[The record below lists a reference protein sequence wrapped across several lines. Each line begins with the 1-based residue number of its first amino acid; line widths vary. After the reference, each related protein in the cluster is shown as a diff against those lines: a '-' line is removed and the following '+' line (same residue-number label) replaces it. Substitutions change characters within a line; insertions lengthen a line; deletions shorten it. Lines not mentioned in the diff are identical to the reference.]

1 MRLRYKVVFIFLCVV
16 LVGGLADDSAFSQTR
31 SRSGEDPASS
41 YGPMIESSL
50 PVDIAPSFDLR
61 NKDVRRPVGAPP
73 LGASWN
79 GFNFLDNATNTGG
92 WYFIPPDPIGAAGP
106 MHVVNVGNVTI
117 QWFNK
122 AGVQQFQASLQNFFA
137 PLGPPLGTFT
147 FDPKVIYDQY
157 AERFVVISLER
168 FDGGG
173 AGDNSYI
180 LVAVSKTSDPNAG
193 WWYYAINS
201 KVTVGAGDTWADYP
215 GLAIDDKA
223 IYITNNMF
231 PFSTSAGSYGVR
243 LWIIDKNPF
252 YSGGAPISSIYDP
265 YALAGV
271 SGNESTTQPAHTFGA
286 PPAGLGTF
294 LCTYSGWTNG
304 GVGGSEWLHIIEVA
318 DPLGVGGGPFFTQ
331 GWCPVG
337 DIEDI
342 GSPWGWPALADAPQF
357 GTAATIEVNDR
368 RALNAVW
375 RDNNLYISTTITP
388 NAGVDANQTTAHW
401 FRVNTTGGIGALAL
415 ADQGDVGAEDLG
427 TATYTFF
434 PSVMVDHC
442 GGMAIGFAACNQS
455 MYCGAYYTGRKA
467 GDPAGT
473 VQPTGVLAAGQDYY
487 LRTFGGSRNR
497 WGDYSGLALDPMD
510 EVTFWVYNEYAMTRG
525 TLLGGSPEDGRWATR
540 WGSFILGC
548 PPVAVAITGFEA
560 RSFAGGVELTGSF
573 ATDSDQL
580 RVNIY
585 RSGGT
590 QAEAIRYKSIEL
602 VDNNQ
607 FRYVDT
613 NVQPG
618 ESYRYYI
625 GVVDKDGEFLSPTME
640 VVIPLNE
647 AALLQNEPNPFNPVT
662 TISFMM
668 PSAQHARLAVYDASG
683 KLVRTLVDGVTG
695 YGTHRV
701 EWDGTDNLGNSVGSG
716 VYFYRLEAGKF
727 QQARKMVLLK

>member
-1 MRLRYKVVFIFLCVV
+1 MRLRYQFIFAF
-16 LVGGLADDSAFSQTR
+16 LAMFALLGVAAGDAALSAELPTIAERPSPSIDTDVSFS
-31 SRSGEDPASS
+31 PAQ
-41 YGPMIESSL
+41 IL
-50 PVDIAPSFDLR
+50 DTNVPSVKLQ
-61 NKDVRRPVGAPP
+61 NPPIQGAPP
-73 LGASWN
+73 LLLNWSALS
-79 GFNFLDNATNTGG
+79 FDDNAANVNT
-92 WYFIPPDPIGAAGP
+92 YFIPPDPIGAAGP
-106 MHVVNVGNVTI
+106 NHVVNVCNVSI
-117 QWFNK
+117 QWYDK
-122 AGVQQFQASLQNFFA
+122 VGTLQNNQGLNAFFA

-157 AERFVVISLER
+157 AERFVVVSLER
-168 FDGGG
+168 TTSPGNG
-173 AGDNSYI
+173 SYI
-180 LVAVSKTSDPNAG
+180 LVAVSRTSDPNAG
-193 WWYYAINS
+193 WFFHAINS
-201 KVTVGAGDTWADYP
+201 RMTIGGVDSWADYP
-215 GLAIDDKA
+215 GLAVDDKA

-231 PFSTSAGSYGVR
+231 PFSTSTGSYGVR
-243 LWIIDKNPF
+243 LWIIDKNPL
-252 YSGGAPISSIYDP
+252 YSGGAAIWSIYDP
-265 YALAGV
+265 YAQAGV

-286 PPAGLGTF
+286 PPAGLRTF

-304 GVGGSEWLHIIEVA
+304 GVGGTEWLHIIEVA
-318 DPLGVGGGPFFTQ
+318 DPLGTGGGPFFTQ

-388 NAGVDANQTTAHW
+388 NAGVDASQTTAHW

-415 ADQGDVGAEDLG
+415 ADQGNVGAEDLG

-580 RVNIY
+580 RVNVY

-590 QAEAIRYKSIEL
+590 HAEAIRYKSIEL

-613 NVQPG
+613 NVLPG

-668 PSAQHARLAVYDASG
+668 PSAQHARLAIYDASG

-701 EWDGTDNLGNSVGSG
+701 EWDGTDNLGHSVG
-716 VYFYRLEAGKF
+716 
-727 QQARKMVLLK
+727 